1 MHLFIQWVCKI
12 YGLCLFIL
20 STGMEKI
27 DIENI
32 EEDKKPRLGSFKKKA
47 LNASNK
53 FRQSLKKTGRRNSRV
68 MSVVFEDEHDAEEA
82 KSVDAFRQALIL
94 EELLPTQHD
103 DYHMMLR

>member
-1 MHLFIQWVCKI
+1 
-12 YGLCLFIL
+12 
-20 STGMEKI
+20 MEKI
-27 DIENI
+27 DVENT
-32 EEDKKPRLGSFKKKA
+32 EDKKPRLGSFKKKA

-53 FRQSLKKTGRRNSRV
+53 FRQSLKKTGRRSSSRV

-94 EELLPTQHD
+94 DELLPAQHD

>member
-1 MHLFIQWVCKI
+1 
-12 YGLCLFIL
+12 
-20 STGMEKI
+20 MEKI
-27 DIENI
+27 DVENT

-53 FRQSLKKTGRRNSRV
+53 FRQSLKKTGRRSSSRV

-94 EELLPTQHD
+94 DELLPAQHD